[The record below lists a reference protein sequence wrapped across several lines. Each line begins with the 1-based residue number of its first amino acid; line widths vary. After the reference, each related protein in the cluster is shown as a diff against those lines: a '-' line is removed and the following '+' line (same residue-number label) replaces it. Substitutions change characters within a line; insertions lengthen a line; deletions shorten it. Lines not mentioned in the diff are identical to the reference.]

1 MTIEQLFGSKLRAKI
16 LGWFF
21 THVDERFFV
30 RQLQSLLG
38 EDPTNL
44 SRELARLENLRI
56 LTSETEGKQKYFKV
70 NKDVPFY
77 EEMKGLILKTSG
89 VAGTVRNSLGKIRG
103 VKFAFL
109 YGSFAKNEE
118 KPESD
123 VDLMVVGKFNFDEL
137 EEAISESE
145 KQLGRTINITS
156 YSLQEFHAKTRAKDG
171 FIQTVLKG
179 PRIML
184 IGDEDEFKRS

>member
-1 MTIEQLFGSKLRAKI
+1 MTIEQLFGSKLRAKL

-30 RQLQSLLG
+30 RQLHSLLA

-44 SRELARLENLRI
+44 SRELARLEGLKI
-56 LTSETEGKQKYFKV
+56 LTSEAEGRQKYFKV
-70 NKDVPFY
+70 NKHVPFY
-77 EEMKGLILKTSG
+77 EEMKGLILKTTG
-89 VAGTVRNSLGKIRG
+89 VTGAIRSSLGKIRG

-109 YGSFAKNEE
+109 YGSFAKNQE

-123 VDLMVVGKFNFDEL
+123 VDLMVVGKVNFDEL
-137 EEAISESE
+137 EEGISESE

-156 YSLQEFHAKTRAKDG
+156 YSLKEFYEKTRAKDG

-179 PRIML
+179 PKIML
-184 IGDEDEFKRS
+184 IGDENEFKRS